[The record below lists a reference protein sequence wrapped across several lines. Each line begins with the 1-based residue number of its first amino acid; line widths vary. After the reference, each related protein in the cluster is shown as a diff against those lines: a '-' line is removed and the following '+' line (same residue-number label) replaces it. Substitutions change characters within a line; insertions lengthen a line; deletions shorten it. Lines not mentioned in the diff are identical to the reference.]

1 MAALQ
6 KEAKRDNELLHRK
19 DEELHHRRG
28 PSPVISHSRGDESV
42 LGDRIK
48 KRDMITIHPHRERK
62 QTLHREI
69 MVSLPLGRTE
79 GKSKKGRGIKALF
92 LSIQQSRVPVTPSIS
107 GGDAMSKVL

>member
-1 MAALQ
+1 M
-6 KEAKRDNELLHRK
+6 
-19 DEELHHRRG
+19 
-28 PSPVISHSRGDESV
+28 

-48 KRDMITIHPHRERK
+48 KRDMITIHPHRERE
-62 QTLHREI
+62 QTLRREI